1 MKHKEMLIC
10 GSSLVLP
17 QAEFRS
23 ECHMETKLFEQDSG
37 LHFSGSRL
45 VGEMD
50 KREVSTFV
58 QRW

>member
-1 MKHKEMLIC
+1 MEMLIC

-37 LHFSGSRL
+37 LHFWGSRL